1 VTATDKTRRLAALEQ
16 EVTKCRLCPRLVAW
30 REAAAANPP
39 KRYRGEKYWAR
50 PIPGFGDPGARIL
63 IHGLAPAANGGNRTG
78 RAFTGDRSGDWLFAA
93 IHRAGLSNQ
102 AESVNRDDGLELF
115 DTFINA
121 AVRCAPPEN
130 RPTPTERDNCAP
142 WLESEL
148 ELLDQ
153 VRVVVAL
160 GGFAWDSMLR
170 TVRRLGGEVPRPKP
184 KFGHGAE
191 TVLRAP
197 AAGWSGPSGWTMLG
211 SFHPSPLNTS
221 TKKLSADMLDDI
233 FRRARELAEADPE
246 PIGNPAS
253 T

>member
-1 VTATDKTRRLAALEQ
+1 MTRTDQTARLSALERQ
-16 EVTKCRLCPRLVAW
+16 VIRCRRCPRLVAW
-30 REAAAANPP
+30 REAVAADPP
-39 KRYRGEKYWAR
+39 RRYRGEKYWAR

-102 AESVNRDDGLELF
+102 AESVSRDDGLELF

-130 RPTPTERDNCAP
+130 RPSPSERDNCAP
-142 WLESEL
+142 WHEAEL

-153 VRVVVAL
+153 ARVVIAL

-170 TVRRLGGEVPRPKP
+170 TVRRIGGEVPRPKP
-184 KFGHGAE
+184 KFGHRAEVSLGAPSAKSW
-191 TVLRAP
+191 T
-197 AAGWSGPSGWTMLG
+197 GPDGWTMLG
-211 SFHPSPLNTS
+211 CFHPSPLNTS
-221 TKKLSADMLDDI
+221 TGRLTATMLDDV
-233 FRRARELAEADPE
+233 FSRARELA
-246 PIGNPAS
+246 GL